1 MDIITKI
8 PLTLNPFSINI
19 LKLNGKE
26 EEDHDDEKLNLV
38 INGKGIAWIDDIR
51 VLKGPLQ

>member
-19 LKLNGKE
+19 LKLKGKE
-26 EEDHDDEKLNLV
+26 EEDHGDEKLNLV
-38 INGKGIAWIDDIR
+38 INGKGTAWIDDIR